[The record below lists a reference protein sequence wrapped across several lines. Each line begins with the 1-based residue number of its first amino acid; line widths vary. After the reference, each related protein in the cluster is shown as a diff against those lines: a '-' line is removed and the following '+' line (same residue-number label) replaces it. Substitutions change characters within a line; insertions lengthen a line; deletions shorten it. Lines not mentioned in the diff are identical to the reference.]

1 MSKNKIEVLNTAK
14 EYMNNLN
21 KAILKASQYLQN
33 GDYFNGTNLI
43 ISISDGLEWV
53 VQLITLR
60 KDIYQEDMQ
69 MAKLVENI
77 KEVVEAFENE
87 DYILIGDLLQYE
99 ISPIIE
105 ECMNKT
111 VLISEELSKDV
122 E

>member
-1 MSKNKIEVLNTAK
+1 MNKEKLDVLNTAK

-21 KAILKASQYLQN
+21 SAIIKSSEYLQN

-43 ISISDGLEWV
+43 VSITDGLEWI

-60 KDIYQEDMQ
+60 KDIYEEDMEVN
-69 MAKLVENI
+69 KFIDNI

-105 ECMNKT
+105 EYNNKT
-111 VLISEELSKDV
+111 VLILERLNKKNK
-122 E
+122 

>member
-1 MSKNKIEVLNTAK
+1 MNKEKLDVLNTAK

-21 KAILKASQYLQN
+21 SAMIKSSEYLQN

-43 ISISDGLEWV
+43 VSITDGLEWI

-60 KDIYQEDMQ
+60 KDIYEEDMEVN
-69 MAKLVENI
+69 KFIDNI

-105 ECMNKT
+105 EYNNKT
-111 VLISEELSKDV
+111 VLILERLNKKNK
-122 E
+122 